1 MTPRQ
6 TPLDKRAH
14 RQIFSRNETFDLSL
28 HLKKSDSI
36 LDREDVRFDELWVT
50 WPLWPVGGRG
60 QKWYVV
66 GRTCHA
72 VGWQRSNVDS
82 IVAVTSFISLER
94 ERCSQVYVSCLYTCC
109 NTVAVRACSVRPPS
123 LRGLSSC
130 YCTPCTVNSRHRI
143 TAPFKCE
150 CVLAPPTNQCA
161 SQPTPGTGLRA
172 SKPTPHTHWGRLINS
187 NRLEN

>member
-94 ERCSQVYVSCLYTCC
+94 ESGARKSMSHVSTRAATLWPC
-109 NTVAVRACSVRPPS
+109 VRAVSDRRVFVDCLHATVLHAQSTPATESQRHSNASAYWRLRPTSAPLSPRQALALEPLS
-123 LRGLSSC
+123 LL
-130 YCTPCTVNSRHRI
+130 
-143 TAPFKCE
+143 
-150 CVLAPPTNQCA
+150 
-161 SQPTPGTGLRA
+161 
-172 SKPTPHTHWGRLINS
+172 HTHIGAG
-187 NRLEN
+187 